1 MAMLEKQQSAITITD
16 QIASMKAK
24 KITEKSMGLQSL
36 VKIDTDQYVLMNTRS
51 IASKYRKEI
60 QEKATL
66 YKLNDRDAHKYD
78 YRPDK
83 FCYDY
88 YGTIE
93 MVPFILLVNN
103 MVSKIEF
110 TNLDKGIYIL
120 STDVVETL
128 NEILRKEER
137 TLRLNRAEIDE
148 ELK

>member
-1 MAMLEKQQSAITITD
+1 MAMLEKQQSAITISS
-16 QIASMKAK
+16 QIASMKSRR
-24 KITEKSMGLQSL
+24 ITEKSMGLQSL
-36 VKIDTDQYVLMNTRS
+36 VKIEPDVYVLMNTRS
-51 IASKYRKEI
+51 IASKYRKEL
-60 QEKATL
+60 QAKATL
-66 YKLNDRDAHKYD
+66 YKLSDRDAHKYD

-88 YGTIE
+88 YGTVE

-120 STDVVETL
+120 SDDVVETL
-128 NEILRKEER
+128 NEILIKEER
-137 TLRLNRAEIDE
+137 TMRLNRAEIDD